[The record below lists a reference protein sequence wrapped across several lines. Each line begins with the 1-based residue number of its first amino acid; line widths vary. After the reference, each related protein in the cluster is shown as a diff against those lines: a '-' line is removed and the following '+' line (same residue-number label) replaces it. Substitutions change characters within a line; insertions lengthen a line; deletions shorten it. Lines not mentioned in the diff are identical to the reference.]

1 MKLLN
6 IRQLILVIFL
16 NIWSQ
21 CLGYVTL
28 MSEENNRQ
36 QQRLQ
41 TPLYYYYHEGDI
53 TSNEQPYYEGTG
65 EMYDTYQVTPYDYY
79 VDEGDNNNN
88 NNNIEYEYSGT
99 CSNYYPNSDYEVNYG
114 ESDQYYGPVEY
125 SGTYNDYEDNDYNT
139 QYDEYYP
146 RRDVFNNYQ
155 TRTTRRHPSS
165 GEYNDY
171 QKNDYGN
178 ENNYEGDIYNDY
190 NSYNTKNTV
199 DDRDYSNLPTTS
211 YKHQKYVPH
220 RIIYLNGYYPIDNKL
235 YIFYPNK
242 LKKKYYT
249 LRTIDLKHGQ
259 FDRHFSSEIAKKSP
273 NGYFKEINPN
283 AYNKQYSH
291 SNYGYN
297 NNHFESRGPSNY
309 YPSNYQS
316 YHRKGNYRNH
326 NKNNNVKSLYNNPY
340 KYSTNQNYN
349 DYIGDDKLP
358 NDLFL
363 FDNTLKTTDY
373 EESISYHHSGK
384 QDAKGKI
391 KNYSNYDIY
400 GSVRRSDKSKLSSG
414 SKKYHTIIDS
424 DKRKN
429 KHYVTYF
436 PY

>member
-16 NIWSQ
+16 NYWSQ

-28 MSEENNRQ
+28 MSEENDRQ

-41 TPLYYYYHEGDI
+41 TPLYYHEGDI

-88 NNNIEYEYSGT
+88 NDIEYEYSGT
-99 CSNYYPNSDYEVNYG
+99 YSNGYPNSDYEVNYG
-114 ESDQYYGPVEY
+114 ENDQYYGPVEY
-125 SGTYNDYEDNDYNT
+125 SGTYNDYEENDYNT

-155 TRTTRRHPSS
+155 TKTMKRHPSS
-165 GEYNDY
+165 GEYNDD
-171 QKNDYGN
+171 QKNDYEN
-178 ENNYEGDIYNDY
+178 ENNYEGDVYNDY

-199 DDRDYSNLPTTS
+199 DNLDYSNLPTTS
-211 YKHQKYVPH
+211 YKHQKYVPY
-220 RIIYLNGYYPIDNKL
+220 RIIYLNGYFPIDNKL
-235 YIFYPNK
+235 YIFYPKK

-249 LRTIDLKHGQ
+249 LRTIDLKYGQ
-259 FDRHFSSEIAKKSP
+259 FDRHFSSEIAKKSSD
-273 NGYFKEINPN
+273 GYFKEMNPN

-297 NNHFESRGPSNY
+297 NNHNHYYSESKGSSNY

-316 YHRKGNYRNH
+316 YHTKRNHRNH
-326 NKNNNVKSLYNNPY
+326 NKNNNAKSLYNNNNPY

-363 FDNTLKTTDY
+363 FDDTLKTTDY
-373 EESISYHHSGK
+373 EESISYHHSGE
-384 QDAKGKI
+384 QDPK
-391 KNYSNYDIY
+391 
-400 GSVRRSDKSKLSSG
+400 V
-414 SKKYHTIIDS
+414 
-424 DKRKN
+424 
-429 KHYVTYF
+429 
-436 PY
+436 